1 MGLEVKTGAQ
11 DVLAQDARLVHL
23 PDGVTQA
30 VDGDGILGADI
41 EVALGCADGIARNH
55 HALDDGIGVALQN
68 GAVHEGTGVALVTVA
83 DHVLLVG
90 DGCLGELPLP
100 AGGETTAAARLG
112 ISQPALSSAIHN
124 LENALGGVKLFEKV
138 GRNIRLTDEGRFYQE
153 NVDEAIQKLHSASM
167 ILRESKTQAP
177 IVIRMGVVSGTLDGF
192 LAREI
197 VKYTRENKRIRF
209 HLTESSSENLM
220 DLVRQEKLDMAI
232 IDSTDRDRSLHFR
245 KLYERDYFVA
255 LPVSHP
261 MADRSSINPREVVG
275 EPQVV
280 FNYNV
285 GQSFKEWTT
294 GSPADEAVICTV
306 DTSRAALDLV
316 SAGIG
321 ITFIPNECVENHP
334 GIRYVPLKNWH
345 QALYMCI
352 LYDKWLEP
360 PVWDFIEAIVKGM
373 RARKHT

>member
-1 MGLEVKTGAQ
+1 MNYNYLLYFS
-11 DVLAQDARLVHL
+11 VLAQTEHY
-23 PDGVTQA
+23 
-30 VDGDGILGADI
+30 
-41 EVALGCADGIARNH
+41 
-55 HALDDGIGVALQN
+55 
-68 GAVHEGTGVALVTVA
+68 
-83 DHVLLVG
+83 
-90 DGCLGELPLP
+90 
-100 AGGETTAAARLG
+100 TTAAARLG

-153 NVDEAIQKLHSASM
+153 NVDEAIQQLHRASM
-167 ILRESKTQAP
+167 TLRESKTQAP
-177 IVIRMGVVSGTLDGF
+177 VVIRMGVVSGTLGGF

-197 VKYTRENKRIRF
+197 VRYTRNNKRIRF
-209 HLTESSSENLM
+209 NLTESSSEYLM

-255 LPVSHP
+255 LPAAHP
-261 MADRSSINPREVVG
+261 LADRTGLDPREVVM

-285 GQSFKEWTT
+285 AKSFKEWAS
-294 GSPADEAVICTV
+294 GSHSDESVICTV
-306 DTSRAALDLV
+306 DTTRAALDLV
-316 SAGIG
+316 AAGIG
-321 ITFIPNECVENHP
+321 IAFIPNECAENHP
-334 GIRYVPLKNWH
+334 GVRYVPLHNWH

-360 PVWDFIEAIVKGM
+360 PVWDFIEHVVKGL
-373 RARKHT
+373 RSKKR